1 MAMILLIHSLFR
13 WVVVIVGIVTLVK
26 LILAVA
32 QHSPY
37 TKLDRTLTMLFS
49 TSVDI
54 QVLLGLIT
62 LFALGI
68 SRERMEHAFIM
79 VLAVIAV
86 HLPMRWRN
94 APDALRFRNT
104 LISFVIALV
113 LIFIGVAVVN
123 GWVA

>member
-1 MAMILLIHSLFR
+1 MILLVHSMFR
-13 WVVVIVGIVTLVK
+13 WIVVIVGIVTLVK

-32 QHSPY
+32 QKSSF
-37 TKLDRTLTMLFS
+37 TKTDRLLTMLFS

-62 LFALGI
+62 IISLGVF
-68 SRERMEHAFIM
+68 SRVQLEHAFIM
-79 VLAVIAV
+79 LLALVAV

-94 APDALRFRNT
+94 APDAMRFRNT
-104 LISFVIALV
+104 LISFVAALV
-113 LIFIGVAVVN
+113 FIFIGVAVVN